1 MLVHHRSDN
10 TTCSQQERKNLAVQ
24 GDSVSNLVL
33 QLSPLHSTTMFIW
46 TSTAKWSL
54 ICYHSPVQSWLDFPC
69 SLLMWHYATHCSTGM
84 QPTVRLVNISTIC
97 NEAQLTSLL
106 GRYSEFKSLA
116 DTTVKLKV
124 MGTAP
129 MLVSLQLSISRV
141 IILWE
146 GEAVSSTVNS
156 QSSYKGVPIQLL
168 RFQTFHNLCCLQQT
182 LAN

>member
-1 MLVHHRSDN
+1 
-10 TTCSQQERKNLAVQ
+10 
-24 GDSVSNLVL
+24 
-33 QLSPLHSTTMFIW
+33 
-46 TSTAKWSL
+46 
-54 ICYHSPVQSWLDFPC
+54 
-69 SLLMWHYATHCSTGM
+69 M